1 MKKTK
6 RAIAYLAFT
15 ICFTLSLACAFLISA
30 PTIRAADETEVTY
43 YRANF
48 DEMSQ
53 MVNTDNVYTSLIC
66 YNAAEYLSD
75 QTTSINLHG
84 DALSRLMSK
93 DGGVKKRYSA
103 ALVWTAPANGTLVTS
118 NAKLNLVP
126 YANTRITIY
135 KGTIEDGL
143 ASNLVVLHDESF
155 ETRPS
160 AEVLFY
166 DSVTGTINQ
175 GESIIVTART
185 VDETVSTTPGWIN
198 YTVQFA
204 FDDES
209 KQRSSYT
216 WNMPKKNEGIYYDSK
231 TGKFDV
237 SAWKEGNP
245 TYSYYAISDIEE
257 VKSTISFNDRQGGA
271 LSSLTQNVKDG
282 NKITLPHYKNL
293 NVIRHRGADADAPEN
308 TEPAFRL
315 AKEQGS
321 STVETDVCFTKDGVP
336 VLLHDSTVNR
346 TSDGTGNVA
355 DLTLAELKAL
365 DFGSWKD
372 EKYAGTKILTLAEF
386 FDLIKEIDLK
396 AYVEIKISYTFT
408 DEYAKTVTD
417 LVTQKGVADRLSFI
431 SFSAGNLSKI
441 SANLPT
447 VRLGGLSNA
456 LSQDDV
462 NKYAALENGTN
473 EVFISAK
480 YTGVDAE
487 GIARVKAEG
496 LALEVWT
503 VPNDSSVNALDDYI
517 TGVTTS
523 FYYPDKAVNS
533 VFIGWYGSD
542 GTLYK
547 AGGEYTVNGDMSFT
561 AAFIEFSMDKG
572 AFFKIGEDETESGV
586 AFRSRM
592 KVGDYEKFVKSYGT
606 IILPTSTLN
615 GKEFTLDNFVEGT
628 SVVKVVSTKSVTE
641 NGETVWLG
649 GLGTIKTANFTRDF
663 SGRGYIEIKY
673 SDNSVGYVY
682 TDYSDELNSNNVAD
696 MAAQYKKT
704 WKADYEALSE
714 SRRAIVDAY
723 IVAKTED

>member
-48 DEMSQ
+48 NEMNLK
-53 MVNTDNVYTSLIC
+53 VETTNRYTTLVYYTPTAHDGAGS
-66 YNAAEYLSD
+66 
-75 QTTSINLHG
+75 TSINVVG
-84 DALSRLMSK
+84 NSLSRVLA
-93 DGGVKKRYSA
+93 GKRYNA
-103 ALVWTAPANGTLVTS
+103 ALVWTAPQGGTLTAS
-118 NAKLNLVP
+118 NAKINLLP
-126 YANTRITIY
+126 NANTRITIY
-135 KGTIEDGL
+135 KGTVKSGL
-143 ASNLVVLHDESF
+143 VSNLVVLHDESF
-155 ETRPS
+155 ETKPS
-160 AEVLFY
+160 AEVAFY
-166 DSVTGTINQ
+166 SYVKGKINQ
-175 GESIIVTART
+175 GESIIIATRA
-185 VDETVSTTPGWIN
+185 VDENVNATPGLTN
-198 YTVQFA
+198 YGIRFELADANNEKTQYSFNTLN
-204 FDDES
+204 
-209 KQRSSYT
+209 SST
-216 WNMPKKNEGIYYDSK
+216 DNTNLNVD
-231 TGKFDV
+231 
-237 SAWKEGNP
+237 AWKESNP

-271 LSSLTQNVKDG
+271 LSSLTQNEKDG
-282 NKITLPHYKNL
+282 GKITLPNYKNL

-321 STVETDVCFTKDGVP
+321 STVETDIQFTKDGIP
-336 VLLHDSTVNR
+336 VLLHNAYIKDNSN
-346 TSDGTGNVA
+346 GTGNVA

-372 EKYAGTKILTLAEF
+372 EKYAGTKILTLGEF

-396 AYVEIKISYTFT
+396 AYVEIKLDYTFT
-408 DEYAKTVTD
+408 EEYAKTVTD

-431 SFSAGNLSKI
+431 SFGAGNLSKI

-447 VRLGGLSNA
+447 VRLGGLSNT

-487 GIARVKAEG
+487 GIARVKAKG

-503 VPNDSSVNALDDYI
+503 VPNESSVNALDDYI

-592 KVGDYEKFVKSYGT
+592 KAGDYEKFVKSYGT

-649 GLGTIKTANFTRDF
+649 GLGTIKIANFTRDF